1 MENLT
6 KEQMEQIAK
15 LVNAQKQRER
25 YANRS
30 AERIEED
37 RIKRREYMRDYM
49 RNKRQQ
55 TKEVCHDVQ

>member
-37 RIKRREYMRDYM
+37 RIKRREYMREYM
-49 RNKRQQ
+49 RNKRKAEQGSN
-55 TKEVCHDVQ
+55 

>member
-37 RIKRREYMRDYM
+37 RIKRREYMREYM
-49 RNKRQQ
+49 RNKR
-55 TKEVCHDVQ
+55 KAEHGSN